1 MRLTWTPVR
10 WSASRCSPA
19 DDGDTQTLAATVIT
33 AAEQIETVQPVADA
47 VRELV
52 GDKRYH
58 SNQVLVDLEATG
70 VRAYLS
76 EPDRGRRNW
85 RGKAGILSGRRPTRN
100 PCTGIA

>member
-1 MRLTWTPVR
+1 MVSVTVQ
-10 WSASRCSPA
+10 PA

-58 SNQVLVDLEATG
+58 SN
-70 VRAYLS
+70 R
-76 EPDRGRRNW
+76 
-85 RGKAGILSGRRPTRN
+85 
-100 PCTGIA
+100 